1 MLFVKTFMKPAFWGQ
16 HSGTIAMRRG
26 WLKSELMSTFVCLE
40 WLTVRELLPRKKLF
54 SFEHCSNYLSP
65 PPPFFGHQEPWVQII
80 SNLEE
85 KALFIDQEVDCGKRV
100 KNFGQGPPPKKETFF
115 QKKNRFSF
123 GHCLNGVGVIFN
135 TKIIKSTKIMIT
147 IINPIIV
154 VIIVTWFCNTRSNVV
169 FDVKKKLYNLPELGG
184 GGER

>member
-1 MLFVKTFMKPAFWGQ
+1 MLFVKTFMKQDFWGQ
-16 HSGTIAMRRG
+16 HSGTITMRRG

-54 SFEHCSNYLSP
+54 SFKHCSNYLSP

-100 KNFGQGPPPKKETFF
+100 KNFGQGPPPQKETFF
-115 QKKNRFSF
+115 QGR
-123 GHCLNGVGVIFN
+123 
-135 TKIIKSTKIMIT
+135 
-147 IINPIIV
+147 
-154 VIIVTWFCNTRSNVV
+154 RSLREHLSEEKTL
-169 FDVKKKLYNLPELGG
+169 FFRALPEWGG
-184 GGER
+184 GSYLTPKSSKVPKSWSQLSIPSLS